1 MNCEYINKF
10 KDCPCSE
17 LKYKVK
23 TCDLDGL
30 EKIVCS
36 NHTWLVS
43 TDQKSMYRIV
53 EIILRKERTQKKLY
67 VSLVTLG
74 FMSLAYLIAASIYVI
89 IVLVFLAFIFFIV
102 FDP

>member
-23 TCDLDGL
+23 KCDLDGL

-36 NHTWLVS
+36 NHIWLVS
-43 TDQKSMYRIV
+43 TDQKNMYGIV
-53 EIILRKERTQKKLY
+53 ESILRKERTQKKFY
-67 VSLVTLG
+67 ISLVTLG
-74 FMSLAYLIAASIYVI
+74 LMGLAYLIAASLYVI
-89 IVLVFLAFIFFIV
+89 IVLVFIAFIFFIV